1 MNAQKQTEE
10 FNLDALMTTLRH
22 YAKEELHKCGKA
34 HVEVETYPQ
43 SETET
48 CWIAADHECLRQI
61 FVILL
66 DNAVKH
72 TENGFIVFGYFISR
86 YVETGTVKFYVDD
99 TRSITETDDDTA
111 AEDLTIARG
120 LAAQMGGV
128 LIEDP
133 EAHIGHSFHFTL
145 AGSVKLEPCVRAL

>member
-1 MNAQKQTEE
+1 MSPQSPTEE

-22 YAKEELHKCGKA
+22 YAKEELHRCGKTS
-34 HVEVETYPQ
+34 VEAETYPY

-48 CWIAADHECLRQI
+48 CWIAANRERMRQV

-66 DNAVKH
+66 DNAVKY
-72 TENGFIVFGYFISR
+72 TDSGFMVFGYFVNTDTV
-86 YVETGTVKFYVDD
+86 YFFVED

>member
-34 HVEVETYPQ
+34 HVEAETYPQ

-48 CWIAADHECLRQI
+48 CWITADRECLRQI

-66 DNAVKH
+66 DNTVKH
-72 TENGFIVFGYFISR
+72 IDNGFIVFGYFVSK
-86 YVETGTVKFYVDD
+86 YVKTGTIKFYVED
-99 TRSITETDDDTA
+99 TGTITETT
-111 AEDLTIARG
+111 AEDLTTARE
-120 LAAQMGGV
+120 LAAQLGGE
-128 LIEDP
+128 LIVEPKADV
-133 EAHIGHSFHFTL
+133 GHSFHFTL
-145 AGSVKLEPCVRAL
+145 AVSVKMEPCVRAV